1 MCLSTVLD
9 NSRNN
14 SQISVLSV
22 ECRTVFENAY
32 FKKKKKEKLNNKQNN
47 KNKQNGSS
55 SMEDMLHLFFTE
67 EYISLFVKSYFF
79 SSSFAFA
86 SYVKTV
92 RWGKLKLA
100 WILNVSGYS
109 YTKADLMVQ
118 LHLSVLEMSTVYG
131 CLTEMTFALVE
142 GLAWNWGL

>member
-67 EYISLFVKSYFF
+67 
-79 SSSFAFA
+79 
-86 SYVKTV
+86 
-92 RWGKLKLA
+92 
-100 WILNVSGYS
+100 
-109 YTKADLMVQ
+109 
-118 LHLSVLEMSTVYG
+118 
-131 CLTEMTFALVE
+131 
-142 GLAWNWGL
+142 